1 MSIHIALKIGAGS
14 TSERIEIF
22 STIVF
27 RADSHPMT
35 TASVWGGR
43 YCRRVNAGD
52 RIECQRWRRRQSL
65 SRIVVEGCDRSL
77 PCSYYKVEDDV
88 PVTIHLGHVLEFSV
102 GDSGDNVGEHSGKFQ
117 REVTFS
123 IPTSNC
129 FLWGVGIFSQFF
141 LCCFYFLL

>member
-22 STIVF
+22 STTVF

-35 TASVWGGR
+35 TASVWGVGI
-43 YCRRVNAGD
+43 ADEGD
-52 RIECQRWRRRQSL
+52 RIEIRRWRRRQSL
-65 SRIVVEGCDRSL
+65 SRIVVEGCDWSL
-77 PCSYYKVEDDV
+77 PCSYSKVEDDV

-102 GDSGDNVGEHSGKFQ
+102 GDSGDNVGQRSRKFQ

-123 IPTSNC
+123 IPTSI
-129 FLWGVGIFSQFF
+129 FFYDASEFSVSFFGVVFIFS
-141 LCCFYFLL
+141 